1 MTKYVAYYRVST
13 DRQGRSGLG
22 LDAQKAAVATYL
34 TGAEPLAAFVE
45 VESGKKNDRPQLQD
59 AMDLCRRKKAV
70 LVIAK
75 LDRLA
80 RNLAFVANLLEAKVD
95 LVACDMPEAN
105 RTMLQFMAVIAEHE
119 GRVISER
126 TKAALQAAKKRGRK
140 LGWSMPTRQ
149 HEQAQAS
156 RNAVAYRMAKA
167 DQFATNVLPIVH
179 DIQRTG
185 INTLQGVAGA
195 LNARGIPTAR
205 GGTWY
210 ASTVRNLLARVPTDT
225 ASERAAA

>member
-1 MTKYVAYYRVST
+1 MTEHNGGEGDKKVPTLLER
-13 DRQGRSGLG
+13 LG
-22 LDAQKAAVATYL
+22 NVLYWL
-34 TGAEPLAAFVE
+34 GA
-45 VESGKKNDRPQLQD
+45 GI
-59 AMDLCRRKKAV
+59 AV
-70 LVIAK
+70 LFFGISILIA
-75 LDRLA
+75 LA
-80 RNLAFVANLLEAKVD
+80 AFVANLLEAKID

-126 TKAALQAAKKRGRK
+126 TKAALQAAKERGRK

-156 RNAVAYRMAKA
+156 RNAVAYRKAKA
-167 DQFATNVLPIVH
+167 DQFANNVLPVVRE
-179 DIQRTG
+179 IQRAGVT
-185 INTLQGVAGA
+185 TLQGVAGA

-205 GGTWY
+205 DGTWH

-225 ASERAAA
+225 SERAAA

>member
-1 MTKYVAYYRVST
+1 MTNYVAYYRVST

-22 LDAQKAAVATYL
+22 LDAQKAAVASYL
-34 TGAEPLAAFVE
+34 SGAEPLAAFVE
-45 VESGKKNDRPQLQD
+45 VESGKRNDRPQLRD
-59 AMDLCRRKKAV
+59 ALELCRRQKAV

-119 GRVISER
+119 GRAISER
-126 TKAALQAAKKRGRK
+126 TKAALLAAKERGRK
-140 LGWSMPTRQ
+140 LGWSMPTRK

-156 RNAVAYRMAKA
+156 RNAVASRMAKA
-167 DQFATNVLPIVH
+167 DQFASNVLPVVH
-179 DIQRTG
+179 DIRRAGVT
-185 INTLQGVAGA
+185 TLQGLADA

-205 GGTWY
+205 GGAWY
-210 ASTVRNLLARVPTDT
+210 ASTVRNLLARAPTDT
-225 ASERAAA
+225 SERAAA